1 MSHSDGR
8 ATGASRTAGSH
19 HFASPSLRCGPTKS
33 LPLPPLRGR
42 PSGRS
47 LTRRPHAHPSCSCR
61 QRQTSGGYYGFNC
74 SAQFELGS
82 LLCRAGCCRASSA
95 ATASSISTSWRIV
108 SLDTSLW
115 TRATTT
121 RSRHTLQRALCIR
134 CMGQYSMSFDRKSRA
149 GTGSGSCP
157 FSWSPGLNFCQN
169 RWLDNSAF

>member
-1 MSHSDGR
+1 MASIAQHNSNSDRYFAALAVAELRALHSFFDQ
-8 ATGASRTAGSH
+8 H
-19 HFASPSLRCGPTKS
+19 
-33 LPLPPLRGR
+33 
-42 PSGRS
+42 
-47 LTRRPHAHPSCSCR
+47 
-61 QRQTSGGYYGFNC
+61 
-74 SAQFELGS
+74 
-82 LLCRAGCCRASSA
+82 
-95 ATASSISTSWRIV
+95 IV
-108 SLDTSLW
+108 EDLSLDTSLW